1 MPDAKTKINVSDFS
15 FFELVPFFVVRSFV
29 RRWVRRRKVASGDL
43 PGQIGEADLTAP
55 NPAPNERT
63 NDKERD
69 KFKKG
74 KIKSGE

>member
-29 RRWVRRRKVASGDL
+29 RRWVRRRQIGFADLTGKVAGGDL
-43 PGQIGEADLTAP
+43 PAP